1 MEKFFCYVLGVLGSF
16 ISCVHG
22 KCDIPL
28 RTLIL
33 FMVIDYISGIMIAVF
48 FKKSPKSEKGTLKSK
63 VGWKGICKK
72 GMMLIY
78 VFVGVHLDILMNN
91 DYIGNTICIGFIVN
105 ELISIIENAGIMG
118 IPMPTVLKN
127 IIDILNENG

>member
-33 FMVIDYISGIMIAVF
+33 FMIIDYISGILIAVF
-48 FKKSPKSEKGTLKSK
+48 FKKSPKSEKGTLKSD
-63 VGWKGICKK
+63 VGWTGICKK

>member
-16 ISCVHG
+16 ISCAHG

-48 FKKSPKSEKGTLKSK
+48 FKKSPKSEKGTLKSE

-91 DYIGNTICIGFIVN
+91 DYIGNTICIGFIVIF
-105 ELISIIENAGIMG
+105 ISNFGLFA
-118 IPMPTVLKN
+118 
-127 IIDILNENG
+127 

>member
-1 MEKFFCYVLGVLGSF
+1 MLYF
-16 ISCVHG
+16 
-22 KCDIPL
+22 L
-28 RTLIL
+28 RNHLR
-33 FMVIDYISGIMIAVF
+33 VR
-48 FKKSPKSEKGTLKSK
+48 KGTLKSE

-118 IPMPTVLKN
+118 IPMPTVLKEYN
-127 IIDILNENG
+127 

>member
-33 FMVIDYISGIMIAVF
+33 FMVIDYISGILIAVF
-48 FKKSPKSEKGTLKSK
+48 FKKSPKSERGTLKSE
-63 VGWKGICKK
+63 VGWKEICKK

>member
-33 FMVIDYISGIMIAVF
+33 FMIIDYISGILIAVF
-48 FKKSPKSEKGTLKSK
+48 FKKSPKSEKGTLKSA

>member
-1 MEKFFCYVLGVLGSF
+1 M
-16 ISCVHG
+16 
-22 KCDIPL
+22 
-28 RTLIL
+28 
-33 FMVIDYISGIMIAVF
+33 
-48 FKKSPKSEKGTLKSK
+48 
-63 VGWKGICKK
+63 GWKGICKK
-72 GMMLIY
+72 GRLLIY

-91 DYIGNTICIGFIVN
+91 YYIGNTICIGFIVN

>member
-48 FKKSPKSEKGTLKSK
+48 FKKSPKSEKGTLKSE

-91 DYIGNTICIGFIVN
+91 DYIGNTICIGFY
-105 ELISIIENAGIMG
+105 LIYWIM
-118 IPMPTVLKN
+118 PLKQ
-127 IIDILNENG
+127 LGKMSMWRRR

>member
-1 MEKFFCYVLGVLGSF
+1 MEKFFCYVLGELGSF

-33 FMVIDYISGIMIAVF
+33 FMVIDYISGILIAVF
-48 FKKSPKSEKGTLKSK
+48 FKKSPKSEKGTLKSD
-63 VGWKGICKK
+63 VGWKVICKK

>member
-33 FMVIDYISGIMIAVF
+33 FMIIDYISGILIAVF
-48 FKKSPKSEKGTLKSK
+48 FKKSPKSEKGTLKSD

-105 ELISIIENAGIMG
+105 ELISIIEIAGIMG

>member
-48 FKKSPKSEKGTLKSK
+48 FKKSPKSEKGTLKSD
-63 VGWKGICKK
+63 VGLKGICKK

>member
-33 FMVIDYISGIMIAVF
+33 FMVIDYISGILIAVF
-48 FKKSPKSEKGTLKSK
+48 FKKSPKSERGTLKSE
-63 VGWKGICKK
+63 VDDSE
-72 GMMLIY
+72 
-78 VFVGVHLDILMNN
+78 HHH
-91 DYIGNTICIGFIVN
+91 TAP
-105 ELISIIENAGIMG
+105 EIIEHKK
-118 IPMPTVLKN
+118 TS
-127 IIDILNENG
+127 

>member
-33 FMVIDYISGIMIAVF
+33 FMVIDYISGILIAVF
-48 FKKSPKSEKGTLKSK
+48 FKKSPKSERGTLKSE
-63 VGWKGICKK
+63 VGWKGIGKK

-78 VFVGVHLDILMNN
+78 VFAGVHLDILMNN

>member
-1 MEKFFCYVLGVLGSF
+1 
-16 ISCVHG
+16 
-22 KCDIPL
+22 
-28 RTLIL
+28 
-33 FMVIDYISGIMIAVF
+33 
-48 FKKSPKSEKGTLKSK
+48 
-63 VGWKGICKK
+63 
-72 GMMLIY
+72 
-78 VFVGVHLDILMNN
+78 MNN

>member
-33 FMVIDYISGIMIAVF
+33 FMVIDYISGILIAVF
-48 FKKSPKSEKGTLKSK
+48 FKKSPKSERGTLKSE

-72 GMMLIY
+72 EMMLIY